1 MLFALIRYQL
11 DYWENDDPIP
21 RDELLKRVKG
31 VDAIFCLLTEKI
43 DAELLDAA
51 GLRRD
56 LFNLVAVTLHISKL
70 QIQLRLREMQVQNLK
85 LVVCASLTL
94 NCIQFL
100 ILTISIYVCGHYDI
114 I

>member
-1 MLFALIRYQL
+1 M

-56 LFNLVAVTLHISKL
+56 LFNLVGQVDQTVAVTLHISKL

-100 ILTISIYVCGHYDI
+100 ILTISIYVSGHYDI